1 MRGSESG
8 IIYKDSPPKGDYKMN
23 SNIEISYGLGDNK
36 SLKRGTHYRAER
48 ERERDEGKEK
58 YVLFS

>member
-1 MRGSESG
+1 
-8 IIYKDSPPKGDYKMN
+8 MN